1 LSSLLIEDLKD
12 SLLSDGAVLFY
23 HFVTERRDY
32 YSPHYALRAVLVQ
45 LVHKFRSRKDVI
57 DRISVLMMLDNGGQ
71 LTASDQDIYAA
82 LSLILESFEDVTLV
96 FDGLDE
102 CEAPTAFLQLIQEL
116 CASTPT
122 KAVILG
128 RPNVELPVRFQHFLI
143 HLTQSSNLEDIKIY
157 LEPQMFL
164 MQNRRLIPEDVPIA
178 TLVDTLAAR
187 AEGIFLWAWLMI
199 QYLSCR
205 ALSPKERLATIFEE
219 VSIGGLDDMYEKILR
234 VLDRGYAKEKASIR
248 MIFEIV
254 AICFRPVL
262 ATELQIALAITPGKV
277 TETSSFIVEFE
288 DSLPIICGAV
298 VEIQSDKSVR
308 FIHSSF
314 REFLV
319 SSSDSTYRGSF
330 TVNERAAH
338 IRCATKCLS
347 YLIYDL
353 PSSPL
358 SMKTDISSAKD
369 LKVTFPFI
377 EYGQQWVKHVASGFR
392 NEDVSPNEVEAG
404 LHDEFY
410 GILAKFI
417 NRPLTVTVWIEASR
431 TYGLIPSLQPLIT
444 LRSNQSSLAA
454 SASLLNSGNLVVTLL
469 EELATELE
477 RLNEDWG
484 HLLKKHPSAIWKPS
498 ITAFSRS
505 SYWFQTKDT
514 TVSSLLPSE
523 AVGSFQGGTSRSVLI
538 LSQLSRA
545 EDELGIVLVLPSR
558 SVPNF
563 IRTFD
568 YANTHK

>member
-1 LSSLLIEDLKD
+1 
-12 SLLSDGAVLFY
+12 
-23 HFVTERRDY
+23 
-32 YSPHYALRAVLVQ
+32 VLVQ
-45 LVHKFRSRKDVI
+45 LVHKFRSHKDVI

-82 LSLILESFEDVTLV
+82 LSLILKSFEDITLV

-157 LEPQMFL
+157 LEPQIFL
-164 MQNRRLIPEDVPIA
+164 LQNRRLIPEDVSIA
-178 TLVDTLAAR
+178 TVVDTLAAR

-219 VSIGGLDDMYEKILR
+219 VSIGGLDNMYEKILR
-234 VLDRGYAKEKASIR
+234 VLDRGYTKEKASIR
-248 MIFEIV
+248 TIFEIV

-288 DSLPIICGAV
+288 ESLPIICGAV
-298 VEIQSDKSVR
+298 VEIQSDGSVR

-319 SSSDSTYRGSF
+319 SSSDSIYRGSF

-358 SMKTDISSAKD
+358 SMTIGTSSAKD
-369 LKVTFPFI
+369 LKVAFPFI
-377 EYGQQWVKHVASGFR
+377 KYAQQWVKHAASGFG
-392 NEDVSPNEVEAG
+392 NENVSLNEVEAG
-404 LHDEFY
+404 LYDEFY

-431 TYGLIPSLQPLIT
+431 TYGLIPSLQLLMT
-444 LRSNQSSLAA
+444 LRSNQWSSAT
-454 SASLLNSGNLVVTLL
+454 SASLLNSGNLVATLL

-477 RLNEDWG
+477 RLNQDWG
-484 HLLKKHPSAIWKPS
+484 HLLEEDPSAIWKPS

-505 SYWFQTKDT
+505 SYWFETKDT

-523 AVGSFQGGTSRSVLI
+523 AVGSFRSGTSRSVLI
-538 LSQLSRA
+538 LSQLSSA

-558 SVPNF
+558 FVPNL
-563 IRTFD
+563 ITTFEHT
-568 YANTHK
+568 NTHK